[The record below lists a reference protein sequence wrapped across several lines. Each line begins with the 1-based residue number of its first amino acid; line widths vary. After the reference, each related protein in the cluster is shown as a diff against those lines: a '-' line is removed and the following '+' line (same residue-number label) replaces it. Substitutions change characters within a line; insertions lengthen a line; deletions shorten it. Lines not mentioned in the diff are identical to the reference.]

1 MRDKIIAFC
10 NENEIEVLFCDG
22 YDDAIIGLGQS
33 FNTYK
38 VIYDRNKILATLE
51 KEMTEEEAVEF
62 FEFNI
67 IGAYVG
73 ESTPIFTVDL
83 SHLG

>member
-1 MRDKIIAFC
+1 
-10 NENEIEVLFCDG
+10 
-22 YDDAIIGLGQS
+22 
-33 FNTYK
+33 
-38 VIYDRNKILATLE
+38 
-51 KEMTEEEAVEF
+51 MTEEEAVEF

-73 ESTPIFTVDL
+73 ESTPIFTVNL

>member
-1 MRDKIIAFC
+1 MRDKIINFC

-73 ESTPIFTVDL
+73 ESTPIFTVNL